1 MELVPISRLGAEL
14 RTQAQLEV
22 QVTEGERQLVIVL
35 PSSLDQLWITA
46 GHNSGRPRL
55 FWRRRTF
62 LGTATDESGYLDWT
76 ADPAPLIRFVINYAY
91 SRNQFAPQYQRV
103 LDALRGRGLDAELAH
118 ADGGGFQIRIGLPDL
133 TYLLI
138 GADEILPPRPEQVQG
153 WHVEHYGPEDHIAVV
168 YDSMPHNR
176 PRGASRGGA
185 HVDVMADHVARYVA
199 SVMAR
204 YGGRHPLG
212 APVRLQQD
220 ATSPATVAWLLEELV
235 RLPRHHGELANDGG
249 ALITIAR
256 RDGNDPATVELPAVV
271 VNRISALLLAEVTA
285 CQTYGG

>member
-1 MELVPISRLGAEL
+1 MTSSRISPGVSAKSHSHLPAGRGTAHPVPVGS
-14 RTQAQLEV
+14 
-22 QVTEGERQLVIVL
+22 
-35 PSSLDQLWITA
+35 P
-46 GHNSGRPRL
+46 GHRGPADDRL

-76 ADPAPLIRFVINYAY
+76 ADPAPLIRFVISYVC
-91 SRNQFAPQYQRV
+91 SRSQITRQYQRV

-118 ADGGGFQIRIGLPDL
+118 ADGGGFQIRIGLSDL

-138 GADEILPPRPEQVQG
+138 GADETLPPRLEHVQC
-153 WHVEHYGPEDHIAVV
+153 WHVEHYGPEIRIAVV

-176 PRGASRGGA
+176 PRGARLGGA

-235 RLPRHHGELANDGG
+235 RLPRHHGELTNDGG
-249 ALITIAR
+249 ALRGKASR
-256 RDGNDPATVELPAVV
+256 R
-271 VNRISALLLAEVTA
+271 SS
-285 CQTYGG
+285 

>member
-1 MELVPISRLGAEL
+1 MELVPISQLGAEL
-14 RTQAQLEV
+14 RAQAQLDV
-22 QVTEGERQLVIVL
+22 RVTEGERQLVIVL
-35 PSSLDQLWITA
+35 PSSLDQLWITP
-46 GHNSGRPRL
+46 GHSSGRPRL

-76 ADPAPLIRFVINYAY
+76 ADPAPLIHFVFNYAY
-91 SRNQFAPQYQRV
+91 SPSQIAPQYQRV
-103 LDALRGRGLDAELAH
+103 LDALHGRGLDAKLAH
-118 ADGGGFQIRIGLPDL
+118 AKGGGFQIRIGLPDL

-138 GADEILPPRPEQVQG
+138 GTGKSLAPRLEQVQG
-153 WHVEHYGPEDHIAVV
+153 WHVEHHGPEEHIAVV

-176 PRGASRGGA
+176 PQGASLGGP

-220 ATSPATVAWLLEELV
+220 ATAPGTVAWLLEELV
-235 RLPRHHGELANDGG
+235 QLPCHQGELDNDGG

-256 RDGNDPATVELPAVV
+256 RDGSDPATVDVPAVV
-271 VNRISALLLAEVTA
+271 VNRISALLLSEVTN
-285 CQTYGG
+285 CQIYGG